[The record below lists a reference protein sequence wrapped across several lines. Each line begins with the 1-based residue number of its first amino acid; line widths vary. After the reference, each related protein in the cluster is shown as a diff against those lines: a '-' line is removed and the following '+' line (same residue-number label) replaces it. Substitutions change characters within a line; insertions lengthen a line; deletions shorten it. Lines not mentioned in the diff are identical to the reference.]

1 MDHMSKIIPAIM
13 PKDLPDIDDH
23 VYDVE
28 GIRDG
33 KLVLIVSNIDKNTCR
48 IAYLSEQAII
58 FKDIDSKNLYK
69 EFRHDTKL
77 GELL

>member
-1 MDHMSKIIPAIM
+1 MKPLDEVY
-13 PKDLPDIDDH
+13 

-48 IAYLSEQAII
+48 ILYLNENEQTIT
-58 FKDIDSKNLYK
+58 FKFKNVDSKNLYK